1 MPRPGAE
8 PPERVRGA
16 GRFRAPRAEQGW
28 ALGWIPAA
36 NLGQHAGMTTLP
48 PDDGR
53 PPDPW
58 AGRPMRPPDPWA
70 AHAPRARGTAA
81 AKPFLALAAAAA
93 LVGVVFAAVSTSDFV
108 NHLDRQVHSIHCSF
122 IPGAGAEIGESG
134 CRTVMLSPYSSV
146 LRDSLW
152 GGLPISLLALA
163 VFAYLT
169 MHLARTL
176 LSAAP
181 FTTNDARYLLAA
193 TALPVVMSVIYAYIA
208 VNLVGAVCK
217 LCVGVYASSAVLFLA
232 AVAAWSRAEPSP
244 ADAAMPLGRYARW
257 CAEGVVY
264 VALLSGAYVL
274 VAPISPKTA
283 TGCGTL
289 VKRGEGDIMIP
300 LQTASGGTPAIVVL
314 DPLCPAC
321 KGFDE
326 RMRVSDLYGTLQ
338 VQAVLFPLDS
348 ACNWMV
354 KDSLHP
360 GACAV
365 SEAML
370 CAQEGAH
377 EILDWA
383 FAHQEELRA
392 MAAQSDAAV
401 RRRIEQQFPRVRGC
415 LGSGAIKNRVN
426 KSLRWAVANAL
437 PVLTPQLF
445 IGERRVCDE
454 DTDLGL
460 EYTIARM
467 TRATGS

>member
-1 MPRPGAE
+1 
-8 PPERVRGA
+8 
-16 GRFRAPRAEQGW
+16 
-28 ALGWIPAA
+28 
-36 NLGQHAGMTTLP
+36 MTSPP

-58 AGRPMRPPDPWA
+58 AGRSMRPPDPWA
-70 AHAPRARGTAA
+70 APAPRPARAGAA
-81 AKPFLALAAAAA
+81 TPFLALAAAAA
-93 LVGVVFAAVSTSDFV
+93 LLGAVFAAVATSDFIR
-108 NHLDRQVHSIHCSF
+108 HLDRQVHSIHCSF

-146 LRDSLW
+146 FRDALW

-176 LSAAP
+176 LSANP
-181 FTTNDARYLLAA
+181 FTTGDGLYLLLA
-193 TALPVVMSVIYAYIA
+193 TALPLVMSAVYAYVA
-208 VNLVGAVCK
+208 VSRVGAVCK
-217 LCVGVYASSAVLFLA
+217 LCVGIYVSSGVLFLA
-232 AVAAWSRAEPSP
+232 AALATARAAPSP
-244 ADAAMPLGRYARW
+244 SGAAAPFGRHARW
-257 CAEGVVY
+257 FAEGVAY
-264 VALLSGAYVL
+264 VGLLSVAYVL
-274 VAPISPKTA
+274 FAPISPKPV

-289 VKRGEGDIMIP
+289 VKRGEDDIMIP
-300 LQTASGGTPAIVVL
+300 LPTARGGTPAIVVL

-326 RMRVSDLYGTLQ
+326 RMRASDLYAALQ
-338 VQAVLFPLDS
+338 VRAVLFPLDS

-354 KDSLHP
+354 KESLHP

-370 CAQEGAH
+370 CATDAAG

-383 FAHQEELRA
+383 FAHQEELRTTA
-392 MAAQSDAAV
+392 GQSDAAV
-401 RRRIEQQFPRVRGC
+401 RQRIAQQFPQVQGC

-445 IGERRVCDE
+445 IGDRRVCDE

-460 EYTIARM
+460 EYTIASM